1 MSKHKV
7 KRYAGEDDSMV
18 EADAME
24 EANKGENLDTE
35 AGPKAM
41 PAAPPKAKMVTKEE
55 LAKSGL
61 SLRDYMNKQQGLTR
75 RGDSSPMAA
84 GPGRAPTPPARKMV
98 QEPMSDRAERYGAK
112 RMAAR
117 AADTA
122 AATAK
127 ESTAAETARLRQ
139 RNMPASKFDASKVNP
154 KTLLP
159 AKGYAKGGS
168 VSSASSRADGIAQ
181 RGKTRGTMFCGGG
194 MTKGKR

>member
-7 KRYAGEDDSMV
+7 KRYDGEEGSMV
-18 EADAME
+18 EEDPME
-24 EANKGENLDTE
+24 VANRGENLDTE

-41 PAAPPKAKMVTKEE
+41 PAAQPKAKMVTKEE

-75 RGDSSPMAA
+75 RGEAPAKVAA
-84 GPGRAPTPPARKMV
+84 PAASGPGRAPTPPKAKY
-98 QEPMSDRAERYGAK
+98 ETPYDRMNRTNREGA
-112 RMAAR
+112 A
-117 AADTA
+117 
-122 AATAK
+122 AK

-168 VSSASSRADGIAQ
+168 TSSASSRADGIAQ
-181 RGKTRGTMFCGGG
+181 RGKTRGTMLCSGG
-194 MTKGKR
+194 MAKGKK

>member
-7 KRYAGEDDSMV
+7 KRYDGEEGSEV
-18 EADAME
+18 EVGGANPAPETAMTE
-24 EANKGENLDTE
+24 LPPMPEAPEAQATSKPASFKEAFAAARKG
-35 AGPKAM
+35 G
-41 PAAPPKAKMVTKEE
+41 AKTFEYNGKKFTTD
-55 LAKSGL
+55 LAKSAA
-61 SLRDYMNKQQGLTR
+61 
-75 RGDSSPMAA
+75 PMAA

-127 ESTAAETARLRQ
+127 ASTADETARLRQ
-139 RNMPASKFDASKVNP
+139 RNMPASKFDASRVNP

-159 AKGYAKGGS
+159 SKGYASGGS
-168 VSSASSRADGIAQ
+168 VSAASSRADGIATK
-181 RGKTRGTMFCGGG
+181 GKTRGKMC
-194 MTKGKR
+194 

>member
-1 MSKHKV
+1 MATRKF
-7 KRYAGEDDSMV
+7 KRYDEGGEVDPM
-18 EADAME
+18 EA
-24 EANKGENLDTE
+24 ANQGENLDTE
-35 AGPKAM
+35 AGPVATPT
-41 PAAPPKAKMVTKEE
+41 PAAQPKAKGITKEE

-98 QEPMSDRAERYGAK
+98 QETMADRAERYGDK

-127 ESTAAETARLRQ
+127 ASTADETARLRQ
-139 RNMPASKFDASKVNP
+139 RNMPASKFDASRVNP

-168 VSSASSRADGIAQ
+168 ISSASSRADGIATK
-181 RGKTRGTMFCGGG
+181 GKTRGIMVMCGGG
-194 MTKGKR
+194 MAKGKK